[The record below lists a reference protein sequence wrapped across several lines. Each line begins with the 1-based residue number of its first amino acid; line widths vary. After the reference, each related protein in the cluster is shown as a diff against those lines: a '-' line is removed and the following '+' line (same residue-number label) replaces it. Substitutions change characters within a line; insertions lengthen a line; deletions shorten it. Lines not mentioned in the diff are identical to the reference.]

1 MADPTEGPDFDDIE
15 LRMEGALDALKKE
28 FGGLRSGRATT
39 DLLEPVMVTAYGNP
53 TPLNQ
58 VGTIGV
64 PDPRTLSVNVWDK
77 QMVGAVEKAIRESGL
92 GLNPVTDGQ
101 TVRIPMP
108 MMTEERRRDLA
119 KMTGKY
125 AESAKVAIRN
135 VRRDG
140 MDEIKKAK
148 DMPEDDQKKSEKRVQ
163 EITDAKIKEAE
174 RLHAAKEEEIMK
186 V

>member
-1 MADPTEGPDFDDIE
+1 MSDGPDFDDLE

-28 FGGLRSGRATT
+28 FSGLRSGRATA
-39 DLLEPVMVTAYGNP
+39 DLLEPVQVNAYGSDV
-53 TPLNQ
+53 PLNQ

-77 QMVGAVEKAIRESGL
+77 GMVGAVEKAIRESGL

-101 TVRIPMP
+101 TVRVPMP
-108 MMTEERRRDLA
+108 PMTEERRKDLA

-125 AESAKVAIRN
+125 AESAKVAVRN

-140 MDEIKKAK
+140 MDAIKKAS
-148 DMPEDDQKKSEKRVQ
+148 DMPEDDQKKAEKRVQ
-163 EITDAKIKEAE
+163 ELTDAKIKEAE

>member
-1 MADPTEGPDFDDIE
+1 MADPTESPDFDDIE

-28 FGGLRSGRATT
+28 FSGLRSGRATT
-39 DLLEPVMVTAYGNP
+39 DLLEPVMVQAYGSD

-101 TVRIPMP
+101 TVRVPMP
-108 MMTEERRRDLA
+108 MMTEERRKDLA

-163 EITDAKIKEAE
+163 EITDRMIKEAE

>member
-1 MADPTEGPDFDDIE
+1 MSDGPDFDDLE
-15 LRMEGALDALKKE
+15 LRMEGALDALKKA
-28 FGGLRSGRATT
+28 FSGLRSGRATT
-39 DLLEPVMVTAYGNP
+39 DLLEPVKVNAYGSE

-77 QMVGAVEKAIRESGL
+77 GMVGAVEKAIREAGL

-108 MMTEERRRDLA
+108 PMTEERRKDLA

-140 MDEIKKAK
+140 MDAIKKAD
-148 DMPEDDQKKSEKRVQ
+148 DMPEDDQKKAEKRVQ

-174 RLHAAKEEEIMK
+174 RLHEAKEEEIMK

>member
-1 MADPTEGPDFDDIE
+1 MSDGPDFDDLE

-28 FGGLRSGRATT
+28 FSGLRSGRATA
-39 DLLEPVMVTAYGNP
+39 DLLEPVQVNAYGSDV
-53 TPLNQ
+53 PLNQ

-77 QMVGAVEKAIRESGL
+77 GMVGAVEKAIRESGL

-101 TVRIPMP
+101 TVRVPMP
-108 MMTEERRRDLA
+108 PMTEERRKDLA

-140 MDEIKKAK
+140 MDAIKKAS
-148 DMPEDDQKKSEKRVQ
+148 DMPEDDQKKAEKRVQ
-163 EITDAKIKEAE
+163 ELTDAKIKEAE

>member
-1 MADPTEGPDFDDIE
+1 MADGPDFDDLE
-15 LRMEGALDALKKE
+15 MRMDGALDALKKE
-28 FGGLRSGRATT
+28 FSGLRSGRATT
-39 DLLEPVMVTAYGNP
+39 DLLEPVKVNAYGSE

-77 QMVGAVEKAIRESGL
+77 GMVGAVEKAIREAGL

-108 MMTEERRRDLA
+108 PMTEERRKDLA

-140 MDEIKKAK
+140 MDAIKKAD
-148 DMPEDDQKKSEKRVQ
+148 DMPEDDQKKAEKRVQ

-174 RLHAAKEEEIMK
+174 RLHEAKEEEIMK

>member
-1 MADPTEGPDFDDIE
+1 MSDGPDFDDLE

-28 FGGLRSGRATT
+28 FSGLRSGRATA
-39 DLLEPVMVTAYGNP
+39 DLLEPVMVKAYGSDV
-53 TPLNQ
+53 PLNQ
-58 VGTIGV
+58 VGTVGV

-108 MMTEERRRDLA
+108 MMTEERRKDLA

-140 MDEIKKAK
+140 MDQVKKAA
-148 DMPEDDQKKSEKRVQ
+148 DLPEDDQKKAEKRVQ
-163 EITDAKIKEAE
+163 DLTDEKIKEAE
-174 RLHAAKEEEIMK
+174 RMHQAKEEEIMK

>member
-1 MADPTEGPDFDDIE
+1 
-15 LRMEGALDALKKE
+15 
-28 FGGLRSGRATT
+28 
-39 DLLEPVMVTAYGNP
+39 
-53 TPLNQ
+53 
-58 VGTIGV
+58 
-64 PDPRTLSVNVWDK
+64 
-77 QMVGAVEKAIRESGL
+77 MVGAVEKAIRESGL